1 MIDNLLKKLTSK
13 LETSIINRR
22 EKRKRILV
30 LPSICEKTRT
40 EKLLPPKTKLVY
52 NSTTT
57 IKSYLRNSVT
67 KGYPRQS
74 GVYKVPCSA
83 CNKQYICIGES
94 DNIDRRLQ
102 QHKNDIR
109 NNNRNNPIVKH
120 ISELD
125 HNVNIENA
133 SIVQFVNDIKRR
145 KLIESFIIKNS
156 NNFNVYQCSFNID
169 NATFNILLQSVP
181 SLRHLIYSINPD

>member
-1 MIDNLLKKLTSK
+1 MVD
-13 LETSIINRR
+13 
-22 EKRKRILV
+22 
-30 LPSICEKTRT
+30 PSICEKTRT
-40 EKLLPPKTKLVY
+40 EKLLPPKTKVVY

-74 GVYKVPCSA
+74 GVHKVPCSA
-83 CNKQYICIGES
+83 CNKQYTGES

-102 QHKNDIR
+102 QHKSDIR

-125 HNVNIENA
+125 HPVNTENA

-145 KLIESFIIKNS
+145 KLIESFTIKYS
-156 NNFNVYQCSFNID
+156 NNFNVYQCSVKMDNVTSNI
-169 NATFNILLQSVP
+169 
-181 SLRHLIYSINPD
+181 

>member
-1 MIDNLLKKLTSK
+1 M
-13 LETSIINRR
+13 
-22 EKRKRILV
+22 
-30 LPSICEKTRT
+30 
-40 EKLLPPKTKLVY
+40 
-52 NSTTT
+52 
-57 IKSYLRNSVT
+57 
-67 KGYPRQS
+67 
-74 GVYKVPCSA
+74 
-83 CNKQYICIGES
+83 CNKQYIGES

-125 HNVNIENA
+125 HPVNIENA

-156 NNFNVYQCSFNID
+156 NNIYQCSANID

>member
-1 MIDNLLKKLTSK
+1 MNKYLVRNFKW
-13 LETSIINRR
+13 R
-22 EKRKRILV
+22 EYL
-30 LPSICEKTRT
+30 RT
-40 EKLLPPKTKLVY
+40 EKLLPPKTKVVY

-83 CNKQYICIGES
+83 CNKQYIGES

-102 QHKNDIR
+102 QHKSDIR

-125 HNVNIENA
+125 HPVNIKNA

-145 KLIESFIIKNS
+145 KLIESFIFKNS
-156 NNFNVYQCSFNID
+156 NNFNVYQCSVNID
-169 NATFNILLQSVP
+169 NATSNILLQSVP

>member
-1 MIDNLLKKLTSK
+1 M
-13 LETSIINRR
+13 
-22 EKRKRILV
+22 

-40 EKLLPPKTKLVY
+40 EKLLPPKTKVVY
-52 NSTTT
+52 NSTAT

-74 GVYKVPCSA
+74 GVYKVPCS
-83 CNKQYICIGES
+83 YIGKS

-102 QHKNDIR
+102 QHKNDFS

-120 ISELD
+120 TSEIN
-125 HNVNIENA
+125 HPVNIENA

-145 KLIESFIIKNS
+145 KLIESLKIVTILM
-156 NNFNVYQCSFNID
+156 YI
-169 NATFNILLQSVP
+169 NAV
-181 SLRHLIYSINPD
+181 SI